1 MHCINFRGEIFK
13 ITSMLSYSGCYIQT
27 FWKSEAS
34 EDSVWILQIC
44 RLPLNWWIINQLSI
58 IDNCWKL
65 HSLIFMYA
73 IPGYM
78 LFLHNG
84 SRKSLYSCTYVVNYQ
99 KWIFL
104 ISNDNLYVPFKNTVK
119 IYDKHDKANVEL
131 FMTTSFHRRSV
142 KKNSWIV

>member
-65 HSLIFMYA
+65 YSLIFMYA
-73 IPGYM
+73 IPGCYFCTMAAGKAFTHALTLWATRNEYSSSAMIIYM
-78 LFLHNG
+78 YLSKILW
-84 SRKSLYSCTYVVNYQ
+84 KSMISTIRQMSSC
-99 KWIFL
+99 
-104 ISNDNLYVPFKNTVK
+104 
-119 IYDKHDKANVEL
+119 
-131 FMTTSFHRRSV
+131 
-142 KKNSWIV
+142 SWQLLSIDVR